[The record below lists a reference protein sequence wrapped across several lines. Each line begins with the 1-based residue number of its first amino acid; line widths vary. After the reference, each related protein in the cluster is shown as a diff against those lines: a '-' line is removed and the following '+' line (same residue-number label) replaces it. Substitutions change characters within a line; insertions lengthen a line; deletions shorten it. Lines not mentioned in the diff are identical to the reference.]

1 MPLSSGDETP
11 PDYCDD
17 LLDDCP
23 DAGALTQLRPRQA
36 AARPAPAQSPAETT
50 PAPQAALRG
59 RLDSDPGALAAVM
72 PPHAPALAPV
82 RLPEDLMIRP
92 GLPADTEALNRMLA
106 RSYRALLAPDY
117 PADLLREA
125 LPFVKR
131 PRPGLLTCGTYFLA
145 LDPADDRVLAAGG
158 WTDTSPWGAAGRPG
172 EGHVRH
178 VATDPDVA
186 RQGLGRRI
194 MGQVMRS
201 AASAGVELLHCQAT
215 LTAVPFYESLGFEAR
230 HGIDLRLPNGLLF
243 PAVQMRWR
251 A

>member
-1 MPLSSGDETP
+1 MPLSSGEDTP
-11 PDYCDD
+11 PDHSDD
-17 LLDDCP
+17 PLHEGELAELLTARAAP
-23 DAGALTQLRPRQA
+23 AARAQPALRP
-36 AARPAPAQSPAETT
+36 S
-50 PAPQAALRG
+50 
-59 RLDSDPGALAAVM
+59 LDTDPGALGAVM
-72 PPHAPALAPV
+72 PAAPRKLAPV
-82 RLPEDLMIRP
+82 ILPDDLMMRP

-186 RQGLGRRI
+186 RQGLGRQI
-194 MGQVMRS
+194 MGQVIRS
-201 AASAGVELLHCQAT
+201 ATAAGVELLHCQAT

-230 HGIDLRLPNGLLF
+230 GQIDLRLPNGLLF
-243 PAVQMRWR
+243 PAVQMRWQ